1 MTATN
6 LKLLLFAIFI
16 AFSFFSWLFKAIAKK
31 RAEAEQQ
38 RRMRAA
44 QLEEMRTGRSED
56 PSAGVRSSPFEQPML
71 ASSAASPQPPS
82 SPLDDRQRK
91 LAELRRRAAQRSS
104 QPSGAP
110 KPGSVPSAQVLAP
123 QGSGPQVGGPGV
135 IVLPG
140 GVTIRVNSPQSGQVA
155 SAQPA
160 GRFAGAQASQPN
172 RQQKQPKQPKQQK
185 QPRLSPEQLAQQQRQ
200 QAMARQ
206 PVPRPPVSRTPVSDT
221 PDLEETQRLNADTEA
236 PTVTARPGR
245 KSPVRNL
252 ANLSQRDLRTAF
264 VLTQVFGQ
272 PKCMQ

>member
-1 MTATN
+1 MPASQ
-6 LKLLLFAIFI
+6 LKLLLVAIFI

-44 QLEEMRTGRSED
+44 QLEEMRTGRSEE
-56 PSAGVRSSPFEQPML
+56 PSAGGRSSPFVQPML
-71 ASSAASPQPPS
+71 ASSAASPPPPS
-82 SPLDDRQRK
+82 FPLDDRQRK
-91 LAELRRRAAQRSS
+91 LRELRRRAAQRSS
-104 QPSGAP
+104 QQSGAP
-110 KPGSVPSAQVLAP
+110 KPASVPSAQVLAP
-123 QGSGPQVGGPGV
+123 QGSGPGV

-172 RQQKQPKQPKQQK
+172 RQQKQSKQPKQQK

-221 PDLEETQRLNADTEA
+221 PDVEETQRLNADTEA